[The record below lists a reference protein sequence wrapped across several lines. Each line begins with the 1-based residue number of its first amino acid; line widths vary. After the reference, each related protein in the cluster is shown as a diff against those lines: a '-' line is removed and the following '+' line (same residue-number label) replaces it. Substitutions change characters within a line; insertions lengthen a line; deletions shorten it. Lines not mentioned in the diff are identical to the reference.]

1 MNNHFLLTQKA
12 ERDLEGIADY
22 IGERNPKAADKLLE
36 EFEQVFQLL
45 VNSPKIGHSRPDLTK
60 RQLRF
65 WPVDSYLVIYK
76 EASVL
81 EIVRILSGYRNLFKI
96 L

>member
-45 VNSPKIGHSRPDLTK
+45 VNSPKIGNSRPDLTK